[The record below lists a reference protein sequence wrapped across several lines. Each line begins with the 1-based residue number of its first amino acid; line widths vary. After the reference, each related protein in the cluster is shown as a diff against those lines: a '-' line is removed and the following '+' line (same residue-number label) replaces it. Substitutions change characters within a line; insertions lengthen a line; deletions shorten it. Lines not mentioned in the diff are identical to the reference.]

1 MTYENERRAL
11 YPGSFDPPTNGH
23 KWVIE
28 KVADQFDKGF
38 VAIGINPEKA
48 GRFPIQQRTEMLQ
61 EIASE
66 FPNMVVT
73 SFLGLLQADFA
84 EIVGARYI
92 IRGTRNSTDFSYESD
107 SRHVNTTIN
116 PNLET
121 VIYIPPKELLQVSSS
136 MVMGLVGFEGW
147 KTEVSKMVPE
157 SVFKRLEVMQDTK
170 DKEHLENKWQSLCKR
185 LGAKG
190 NASEIFEVLYQRY
203 NELHRYYHNPSHLKM
218 CLNELDLVRDL
229 ASDPDAI
236 EFALWY
242 HDAAYNSAKKPTSL
256 QHQPV
261 DDEGSS
267 AELAETDIKKLGLS
281 PEFAQKV
288 GSFILLTKHE
298 SVPKD
303 KDQQLLVD
311 IDLAILGRSSRLFD
325 LYEQNV
331 RTEYGWITQ
340 EQFVRARK
348 AILQSFLD
356 RGSVYST
363 EFFHSRYEEQAR
375 KNLQRSVKKLSQ

>member
-1 MTYENERRAL
+1 MAYEKERRAL

-23 KWVIE
+23 KWVIG
-28 KVADQFDKGF
+28 KVADQFDRGF
-38 VAIGINPEKA
+38 VAIGINPDKS
-48 GRFPIQQRTEMLQ
+48 GRFPVQQRTEMLQ

-66 FPNMVVT
+66 FPNIIIT

-84 EIVGARYI
+84 EMVGAKYI
-92 IRGTRNSTDFSYESD
+92 IRGTRNSSDFSYESD
-107 SRHVNTTIN
+107 NRHVNTTIN

-121 VIYIPPKELLQVSSS
+121 VIYIPPKELLQVNSST
-136 MVMGLVGFEGW
+136 VMGLVGFEGW

-157 SVFKRLEVMQDTK
+157 SVFKRLEVMQDAK
-170 DKEHLENKWQSLCKR
+170 DKEYLEKKWQSLCKR
-185 LGAKG
+185 LGTKG
-190 NASEIFEVLYQRY
+190 NASEIFESLYERY
-203 NELHRYYHNPSHLKM
+203 DEPHRSYHKPAHIKM
-218 CLNELDLVRDL
+218 CLNELDIVHDL
-229 ASDPDAI
+229 ASDPDSI

-242 HDAAYNSAKKPTSL
+242 HDAIYDSAKKPESA

-261 DDEGSS
+261 DDEGAS
-267 AELAETDIKKLGLS
+267 AELAETDVNKLGLS

-288 GSFILLTKHE
+288 GSLILLTKHK

-303 KDQQLLVD
+303 KDQQFLVD

-325 LYEQNV
+325 LYEQSV
-331 RTEYGWITQ
+331 RTEYQWIPQ
-340 EQFVRARK
+340 EQFSKARK

-356 RGSVYST
+356 RNAIYST

-375 KNLQRSVKKLSQ
+375 KNLQRSIKKLSQ